1 MSTSPL
7 GKRFDKARTPE
18 AFDKLLKSDSP
29 AAIADAARFVRQLT
43 VHSALEKKLTAL
55 VGTDFDTIAPDKL
68 AAVKKLLTA
77 NEDKVKGFLEAAKSH
92 HDPATLNLGWN
103 YTTQKPNL
111 PVRVGDTAEVKPL
124 AKLDPLMDQPTLT
137 GTLIT
142 RSSKDTWGNTTK
154 ELLLKT
160 AQGTFALAAANPATY
175 PYGLGAEISS
185 FLAEATESGHK
196 ATVSVRG
203 WMDTADPKKPI
214 FVMERFC
221 PGTPKDFISGRISI
235 DGNGKPQM
243 NVGGKMVHFSD
254 RKLAAL
260 LKNYER
266 AGLILPGTVE
276 NRGTVGKPNYVFTS
290 SKPDTMYML
299 GALVSSATNYGGAKV
314 EPPKV
319 DAKRDCL
326 VFTGISPGPAT
337 SQNPTTYYA
346 PKGTKMSK
354 YKRQIFEGT
363 LEPAGKGTHDFQPRA
378 FAITRVWAE
387 CSSEVSQYQGSAN
400 TPDVLDLARLS

>member
-29 AAIADAARFVRQLT
+29 DAIADAARFVKQLT

-55 VGTDFDTIAPDKL
+55 VGSDFDTIAPDKL

-103 YTTQKPNL
+103 VTTQRPNL
-111 PVRVGDTAEVKPL
+111 PVRSGETELVKPL

-137 GTLIT
+137 GTLVLHT
-142 RSSKDTWGNTTK
+142 SKDAYGGQRR
-154 ELLLKT
+154 ELMIKT
-160 AQGTFALAAANPATY
+160 PQGTFLLSAANPSSY
-175 PYGLGAEISS
+175 PYGLGSEISS
-185 FLAEATESGHK
+185 FMAAATEGGHR
-196 ATVSVRG
+196 ATVSVKG
-203 WMDTADPKKPI
+203 WLDTADPKKPI

-221 PGTPKDFISGRISI
+221 PGAPKDFISGRISL
-235 DGNGKPQM
+235 DDKHEPQM
-243 NVGGKMVHFSD
+243 NVGGKMVHFAD
-254 RKLAAL
+254 RHLAAT

-276 NRGTVGKPNYVFTS
+276 NRGTIAKPDYVFTS
-290 SKPDTMYML
+290 SKPDTMYLL
-299 GALVSSATNYGGAKV
+299 GSLISSQVNFDGAKV
-314 EPPKV
+314 PKPRL
-319 DAKRDCL
+319 DAKRDKL
-326 VFTGISPGPAT
+326 VFTGISPSPNT
-337 SQNPTTYYA
+337 SANPTTYYA
-346 PKGTKMSK
+346 PKDTKMSR
-354 YKRQIFEGT
+354 YTRQIFEGT
-363 LEPAGKGTHDFQPRA
+363 FAPARKRTDDNQPRA
-378 FAITRVWAE
+378 FDITRVWAE
-387 CSSEVSQYQGSAN
+387 CGMDVGGYAGSAN